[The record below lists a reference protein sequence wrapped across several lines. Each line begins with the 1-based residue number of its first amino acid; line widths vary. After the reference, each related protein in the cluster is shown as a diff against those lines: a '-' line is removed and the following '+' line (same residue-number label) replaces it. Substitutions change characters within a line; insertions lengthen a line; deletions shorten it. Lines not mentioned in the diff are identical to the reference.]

1 MFKLSV
7 LLSSQI
13 IALDPVL
20 GSFLIL
26 TSVIL
31 MVLVIIN
38 LFVSAILMS
47 FGKER
52 KSLKVGNSMAWEFIY
67 WFPPL
72 PKSRAHSYENF

>member
-1 MFKLSV
+1 MSF
-7 LLSSQI
+7 QI
-13 IALDPVL
+13 IALDPIL
-20 GSFLIL
+20 GSLLIL

-52 KSLKVGNSMAWEFIY
+52 KSLKVGNSVAWLCERAFIRKLSIAEMA
-67 WFPPL
+67 
-72 PKSRAHSYENF
+72 